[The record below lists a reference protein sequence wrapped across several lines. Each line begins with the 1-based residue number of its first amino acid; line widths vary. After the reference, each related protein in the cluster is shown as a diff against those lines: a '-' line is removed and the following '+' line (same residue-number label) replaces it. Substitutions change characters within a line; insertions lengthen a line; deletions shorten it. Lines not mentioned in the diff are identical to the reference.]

1 MSTRS
6 LRHRSS
12 RYSSP
17 AAFGEK
23 EPPPK
28 SIVVETQAQA
38 HLHPT
43 TRIGQQTSLDK
54 WVEPNVR
61 TAVPSFEDTKG
72 LERVG
77 VLENMQPLGVPP
89 SHRLLQK
96 LKLNYTRP
104 SPRATPAQTEEVVT
118 PLPEQEKSDLASPLE
133 PEMLREVSPEPPRH
147 SDTIVIT
154 SPPRGRPSRRE
165 VAEMSQASNVSPS
178 GVRLSFTPGTH
189 SKPASIQ
196 EHLRQ
201 DRLNNHLELALQEAQ
216 DKGTP
221 NLIPGLERLRE
232 DAQLIPELYN
242 VIEAVIQ
249 QSPTHKQFRT
259 FKRYI
264 KSGVKD
270 FRRSSQSQ
278 VSDGSHRPSS
288 FAEINSAFASP
299 QQADLNRTTHRRV
312 TSTGFTDEG
321 NRRIALFFG
330 QTRKEPTR
338 APYSQDMANSSLAA
352 SALPNLDP
360 ALVGAGPVPVASPH
374 KRKRS
379 LSPAS
384 DSSLSSAQSIPD
396 DFVSN
401 AQQNDQTAIGRSRS
415 MGQRQAT
422 HRAGN
427 RLRSAGSGITH
438 QSLPKQSDTQQAS
451 KSTTKK
457 FKKNQ
462 GGPEFDIDELSRRKR
477 HYLDDSFHDYNTI
490 PRPESDERDIT
501 HGHPEPA
508 YSLTEN
514 PPPPV
519 IHPNRLIS
527 TNAALSSPISS
538 HAPRDT
544 MLANGNGRKRAY
556 DELDAD
562 DLELGSSLSPS
573 PLLVPPPPPGLAN
586 TTSRGAT
593 PRGSRFPPT
602 TRTRKSARVM
612 VS

>member
-1 MSTRS
+1 
-6 LRHRSS
+6 
-12 RYSSP
+12 
-17 AAFGEK
+17 
-23 EPPPK
+23 
-28 SIVVETQAQA
+28 
-38 HLHPT
+38 
-43 TRIGQQTSLDK
+43 
-54 WVEPNVR
+54 
-61 TAVPSFEDTKG
+61 
-72 LERVG
+72 
-77 VLENMQPLGVPP
+77 MQPLGVPP
-89 SHRLLQK
+89 PHRLLQK

-133 PEMLREVSPEPPRH
+133 PEILRELSPEPPRH
-147 SDTIVIT
+147 SDTIVIS

-165 VAEMSQASNVSPS
+165 VAEMSQASNLSPP
-178 GVRLSFTPGTH
+178 GVRLSFNSGTPGTH
-189 SKPASIQ
+189 TKPASIQ

-249 QSPTHKQFRT
+249 QSPTHKQFKT

-270 FRRSSQSQ
+270 FRRASQSQ

-288 FAEINSAFASP
+288 LAEINSTFASP
-299 QQADLNRTTHRRV
+299 QQANPNRSVHQRI

-321 NRRIALFFG
+321 NRRIALFFSHM
-330 QTRKEPTR
+330 RKPPHHPNL
-338 APYSQDMANSSLAA
+338 APDMSASPLAG
-352 SALPNLDP
+352 SAHLNLDP
-360 ALVGAGPVPVASPH
+360 ALNSTEPTPVASPN

-379 LSPAS
+379 LSAAS
-384 DSSLSSAQSIPD
+384 ESSLSSAQSIPD
-396 DFVSN
+396 DFASTVR
-401 AQQNDQTAIGRSRS
+401 QNDGQTGAGRSRS
-415 MGQRQAT
+415 SGQRQAT

-427 RLRSAGSGITH
+427 RLRSAGGGITH
-438 QSLPKQSDTQQAS
+438 QSLPKQADTQATS

-457 FKKNQ
+457 FKKTQ
-462 GGPEFDIDELSRRKR
+462 ADPEFDIDELSRRKR
-477 HYLDDSFHDYNTI
+477 GYLDDSFHDYNTI
-490 PRPESDERDIT
+490 PRPESDERDIS
-501 HGHPEPA
+501 HGHPEPS
-508 YSLTEN
+508 YLLTEH

-519 IHPNRLIS
+519 IHPNRLFS
-527 TNAALSSPISS
+527 SNAALSSPVSS
-538 HAPRDT
+538 HAPRES
-544 MLANGNGRKRAY
+544 MLANGNGRKRVY

-562 DLELGSSLSPS
+562 DLELASSLSPS
-573 PLLVPPPPPGLAN
+573 PLLVPPPPPAFAN

-593 PRGSRFPPT
+593 PRGARFPPT

>member
-17 AAFGEK
+17 ATFGEK

-28 SIVVETQAQA
+28 PVEVH
-38 HLHPT
+38 HL
-43 TRIGQQTSLDK
+43 RNGQQTSLDK
-54 WVEPNVR
+54 WIEPNVR

-104 SPRATPAQTEEVVT
+104 SPRATPVQTDEVFT
-118 PLPEQEKSDLASPLE
+118 PLPEQEKLDSASPLE
-133 PEMLREVSPEPPRH
+133 PEILRGLSPDPPRH
-147 SDTIVIT
+147 SDTIVIS

-178 GVRLSFTPGTH
+178 GVRLSFTPSNHT
-189 SKPASIQ
+189 STKPASIQ

-201 DRLNNHLELALQEAQ
+201 DRINSHLELALQEAQ

-221 NLIPGLERLRE
+221 NLIPGLEKLRE

-242 VIEAVIQ
+242 VIEAIIQ
-249 QSPTHKQFRT
+249 QSPTNKQFRT

-270 FRRSSQSQ
+270 FRRASQSQ
-278 VSDGSHRPSS
+278 ISEGSHHPSS
-288 FAEINSAFASP
+288 LAEINSAFASP
-299 QQADLNRTTHRRV
+299 QDVHLPRSTHQRI

-330 QTRKEPTR
+330 QMRKEPPSNPLASEMSVSPLR
-338 APYSQDMANSSLAA
+338 GLANV
-352 SALPNLDP
+352 NIDP
-360 ALVGAGPVPVASPH
+360 ALTTSQSEANTTSPN

-379 LSPAS
+379 LSAAS
-384 DSSLSSAQSIPD
+384 ESSLSSAQSIPD
-396 DFVSN
+396 DFVPTL
-401 AQQNDQTAIGRSRS
+401 QQNDGQTGSGRSRS

-427 RLRSAGSGITH
+427 RLRSAGGGINH
-438 QSLPKQSDTQQAS
+438 QSLPNKGGIPPTSKTTAKKSKKTQSD
-451 KSTTKK
+451 
-457 FKKNQ
+457 
-462 GGPEFDIDELSRRKR
+462 PEYDIDELSRRKR
-477 HYLDDSFHDYNTI
+477 NYLQDSFHDYNTI
-490 PRPESDERDIT
+490 PRPESSERDIS
-501 HGHPEPA
+501 HGHPETIQPPA
-508 YSLTEN
+508 EQ

-519 IHPNRLIS
+519 MHPNRLIS
-527 TNAALSSPISS
+527 LDPALSSPVSS
-538 HAPRDT
+538 YAPRES
-544 MLANGNGRKRAY
+544 MLANGTGRKRMY

-562 DLELGSSLSPS
+562 GIELAPSLSPS

-586 TTSRGAT
+586 TTSRGLT
-593 PRGSRFPPT
+593 PRGARFPPI

>member
-17 AAFGEK
+17 ATFGEK

-28 SIVVETQAQA
+28 PVEV
-38 HLHPT
+38 HPL
-43 TRIGQQTSLDK
+43 RNGQQTSLDK
-54 WVEPNVR
+54 WIEPNVR

-104 SPRATPAQTEEVVT
+104 SPRATPVQTDEVST
-118 PLPEQEKSDLASPLE
+118 PLPEQEKLDSASPLE
-133 PEMLREVSPEPPRH
+133 PEILRDLSPDPPRH
-147 SDTIVIT
+147 SDTIVIS

-178 GVRLSFTPGTH
+178 GVRLSFTPSNHT
-189 SKPASIQ
+189 STKPASIQ

-201 DRLNNHLELALQEAQ
+201 DRINSHLELALQEAQ

-221 NLIPGLERLRE
+221 NLIPGLEKLRE

-242 VIEAVIQ
+242 VIEAIIQ

-264 KSGVKD
+264 KLGVKD
-270 FRRSSQSQ
+270 FRRASQSQ
-278 VSDGSHRPSS
+278 ISESSHSHHPSS
-288 FAEINSAFASP
+288 LAEINSTFASP
-299 QQADLNRTTHRRV
+299 QHAHLARPAHQRI

-330 QTRKEPTR
+330 GLRKDPPSNTV
-338 APYSQDMANSSLAA
+338 APDMSFSPLTG
-352 SALPNLDP
+352 SATINIDP
-360 ALVGAGPVPVASPH
+360 ALTTSQSEANTTSPN

-379 LSPAS
+379 LSAGS
-384 DSSLSSAQSIPD
+384 ESSLSSAQSIPD
-396 DFVSN
+396 DFVPTL
-401 AQQNDQTAIGRSRS
+401 QQNDSQTGTGRSRS

-427 RLRSAGSGITH
+427 RLRSAGGAINH
-438 QSLPKQSDTQQAS
+438 QSLPNKAGIQPTS
-451 KSTTKK
+451 KSTAKK
-457 FKKNQ
+457 FKKTQ
-462 GGPEFDIDELSRRKR
+462 FEPEYDMDELSRRKR
-477 HYLDDSFHDYNTI
+477 HYLEDSFHDYNTI
-490 PRPESDERDIT
+490 PRPESSEREIS
-501 HGHPEPA
+501 HGHPEA
-508 YSLTEN
+508 IQLSTEQ

-519 IHPNRLIS
+519 IHPNRLVS
-527 TNAALSSPISS
+527 LDAALSSPVSS
-538 HAPRDT
+538 HAPRES
-544 MLANGNGRKRAY
+544 MLANGTGRKRIY
-556 DELDAD
+556 DELEAD
-562 DLELGSSLSPS
+562 DPELAPSLSPS

-586 TTSRGAT
+586 ATSRGMT
-593 PRGSRFPPT
+593 PRGTRFPPT

>member
-17 AAFGEK
+17 ATFGEK

-28 SIVVETQAQA
+28 PVEA
-38 HLHPT
+38 HPT
-43 TRIGQQTSLDK
+43 RNGQQTSLDK
-54 WVEPNVR
+54 WIEPTVR

-104 SPRATPAQTEEVVT
+104 SPRATPVQNEEVNT
-118 PLPEQEKSDLASPLE
+118 PLPEQEKLDSASPLE
-133 PEMLREVSPEPPRH
+133 PEILRHLSPDPPRH
-147 SDTIVIT
+147 SDTIVIS
-154 SPPRGRPSRRE
+154 SPPRGRPSRRD

-178 GVRLSFTPGTH
+178 GIRLSFTPSNHAST
-189 SKPASIQ
+189 KPASIQ

-201 DRLNNHLELALQEAQ
+201 DRINNHLELALQEAQ

-221 NLIPGLERLRE
+221 NLIPGLEKLRE

-242 VIEAVIQ
+242 VIEAIIQ

-270 FRRSSQSQ
+270 FRRASQSQ
-278 VSDGSHRPSS
+278 VSESSHHPSS
-288 FAEINSAFASP
+288 LAEINSNFASP
-299 QQADLNRTTHRRV
+299 QHPHLTRPTHQRI

-330 QTRKEPTR
+330 QMRKEPHHTTLV
-338 APYSQDMANSSLAA
+338 PDMSVSPLTGSANT
-352 SALPNLDP
+352 NIDP
-360 ALVGAGPVPVASPH
+360 ALIASQSEPATTSPN

-379 LSPAS
+379 LSAAS
-384 DSSLSSAQSIPD
+384 ESSLSSAQSIPD
-396 DFVSN
+396 DFIPTL
-401 AQQNDQTAIGRSRS
+401 QQNDSQTGTGRSRS
-415 MGQRQAT
+415 VGQRQAT
-422 HRAGN
+422 HRAAN
-427 RLRSAGSGITH
+427 RLRSAVGGINH
-438 QSLPKQSDTQQAS
+438 QPLPKPADPQPPS

-457 FKKNQ
+457 FKKTQ
-462 GGPEFDIDELSRRKR
+462 SDPEYDIDELSRRKR
-477 HYLDDSFHDYNTI
+477 DYLEDSFHDYNTI
-490 PRPESDERDIT
+490 PRPESSEREIS
-501 HGHPEPA
+501 HGHPEPIDL
-508 YSLTEN
+508 LTEQ

-527 TNAALSSPISS
+527 SNAALSSPVSS
-538 HAPRDT
+538 HAPRES
-544 MLANGNGRKRAY
+544 MLVNGTGRKRGY
-556 DELDAD
+556 DEVDAD
-562 DLELGSSLSPS
+562 DLELAPSLSPS

-586 TTSRGAT
+586 APSRGVT
-593 PRGSRFPPT
+593 PRGARFPPP